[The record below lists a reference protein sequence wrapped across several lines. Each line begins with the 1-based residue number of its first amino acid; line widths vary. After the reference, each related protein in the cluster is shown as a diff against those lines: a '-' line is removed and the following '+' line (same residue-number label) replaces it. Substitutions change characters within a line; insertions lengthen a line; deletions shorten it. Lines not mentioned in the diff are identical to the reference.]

1 VKLYPERNETAAGM
15 DEAMQA
21 GLTTSVQIVEA
32 CLSRIDDRDSELHA
46 WVSVDREGAR
56 ATAAERD
63 RERATGTVRG
73 PLHGIPIGIKD
84 IINVAG
90 MVTGAGSPLM
100 SKGPTAERDAELVAR
115 LRDAGAVILGKTVT
129 TQFACFDPPP
139 TRNPWNLA
147 HTPGGSSSG
156 SAAAVAA
163 GMCPVA
169 IGSQTGGSITRP
181 ASFCGVFGCKP
192 TFGTVSVDG
201 VVPIARSLDHPG
213 PIARSVED
221 LAIVVSVLQGSLQGS
236 QTSEL
241 AVSNADQPPPRIG
254 RLRGFHEDLV
264 APELKSA
271 INRTLD
277 ALMTAGCLV
286 YDIDVPVGFDELPE
300 NHKLIMAAGA
310 AAWHRER
317 FAEHR
322 DDYGPCVASLI
333 EEGLSASATD
343 YIKALDHQ
351 AVMSERMNALFGDG
365 LDVLLTPATTG
376 PAPDRSSTGNP
387 AMNAPWSYTGLPT
400 VSLPIALSAD
410 GLPLAVQLAGRR
422 YDDAELLRAAAFC
435 ESVLAPGS

>member
-1 VKLYPERNETAAGM
+1 VKLYPERSETAAGM
-15 DEAMQA
+15 AAAMQA
-21 GLTTSVQIVEA
+21 GLTTSVQIVET
-32 CLSRIDDRDSELHA
+32 CLSRIDDRDLEIHA
-46 WVSVDREGAR
+46 WVSVDRDGAL
-56 ATAAERD
+56 AVAVERD
-63 RERATGTVRG
+63 RERATGKTRG

-84 IINVAG
+84 IVDVEG

-100 SKGPTAERDAELVAR
+100 SQGPPADRDAELVGL
-115 LRDAGAVILGKTVT
+115 LRNAGAVILGKTVT

-139 TRNPWNLA
+139 TRNPWNVA

-181 ASFCGVFGCKP
+181 ASFCGVLGCKP

-201 VVPIARSLDHPG
+201 VVPIAKSLDHPG

-221 LAIVVSVLQGSLQGS
+221 LAMVLSVLQSWPSGQV
-236 QTSEL
+236 EL
-241 AVSNADQPPPRIG
+241 SNENRTALRIG

-264 APELKSA
+264 DPELKAA
-271 INRTLD
+271 IDQSLD
-277 ALMTAGCLV
+277 SLMTAGCLV
-286 YDIDVPVGFDELPE
+286 YDINVPAGFDELPAH
-300 NHKLIMAAGA
+300 HKLIMAAGA

-333 EEGLSASATD
+333 EEGLAASATD
-343 YIKALDHQ
+343 YIKAREHQ
-351 AVMSERMNALFGDG
+351 AVMSQRMNSVFGDD
-365 LDVLLTPATTG
+365 LDVLLTPATIG
-376 PAPDRSSTGNP
+376 PAPDASSTGNP

-400 VSLPIALSAD
+400 VSLPIGFSEV
-410 GLPLAVQLAGRR
+410 GLPLSIQLAGRLNG
-422 YDDAELLRAAAFC
+422 DAELLRASAFC
-435 ESVLAPGS
+435 ERILRTR

>member
-1 VKLYPERNETAAGM
+1 MA
-15 DEAMQA
+15 EAMQA

-32 CLSRIDDRDSELHA
+32 CLSRIDDRESELHA
-46 WVSVDREGAR
+46 WVSVDRDGAL
-56 ATAAERD
+56 AVAAERD
-63 RERATGTVRG
+63 RERSAGELRG

-84 IINVAG
+84 IIDVEG
-90 MVTGAGSPLM
+90 KVTVAGSPLM
-100 SKGPTAERDAELVAR
+100 SQGPPADRDAELVGL
-115 LRDAGAVILGKTVT
+115 LRNAGAVILGKTVT

-181 ASFCGVFGCKP
+181 AAFCGVFGCKP
-192 TFGTVSVDG
+192 TFGTVSVNG

-213 PIARSVED
+213 PIARSVDD
-221 LAIVVSVLQGSLQGS
+221 LAMVLSVLQSWSRGPLELS
-236 QTSEL
+236 SENRAPL
-241 AVSNADQPPPRIG
+241 RIG

-264 APELKSA
+264 DPELKA
-271 INRTLD
+271 VIDQTLD
-277 ALMTAGCLV
+277 VLMAAGCLV
-286 YDIDVPVGFDELPE
+286 YDINVPTGFDELLAH
-300 NHKLIMAAGA
+300 HKLIMAAGA
-310 AAWHRER
+310 AAWHKER
-317 FAEHR
+317 FARHR

-343 YIKALDHQ
+343 FIKASEHQ
-351 AVMSERMNALFGDG
+351 DEMSRRMDSLFGDS

-376 PAPDRSSTGNP
+376 PAPDATSTGNP

-400 VSLPIALSAD
+400 VSLPVGLSKH
-410 GLPLAVQLAGRR
+410 GLPLAIQLAGKLHE
-422 YDDAELLRAAAFC
+422 DADLLQIASVC
-435 ESVLAPGS
+435 ERMLIP

>member
-1 VKLYPERNETAAGM
+1 MA
-15 DEAMQA
+15 EAMLA
-21 GLTTSVQIVEA
+21 GLTTSVQIVET
-32 CLSRIDDRDSELHA
+32 CLSRIDDRESELHA
-46 WVSVDREGAR
+46 WVSVDHAGAL
-56 ATAAERD
+56 ATATELD
-63 RERATGTVRG
+63 RERNAGKVRG

-84 IINVAG
+84 IVDVAG

-100 SKGPTAERDAELVAR
+100 SEGPVARQDAELVAL

-201 VVPIARSLDHPG
+201 VVPIAKSLDHPG

-221 LAIVVSVLQGSLQGS
+221 LAIVLSVVQWSAARLPESSDTVL
-236 QTSEL
+236 
-241 AVSNADQPPPRIG
+241 PPPRIG
-254 RLRGFHEDLV
+254 RLRGFHEELVDPDLK
-264 APELKSA
+264 AS
-271 INRTLD
+271 IDRSLD

-286 YDIDVPVGFDELPE
+286 YDIDVPIGFDELSG

-333 EEGLSASATD
+333 EEGLTASATD
-343 YIKALDHQ
+343 YIKALEHQ
-351 AVMSERMNALFGDG
+351 VVMSERMNALFGDG
-365 LDVLLTPATTG
+365 VDVLLTPATIG
-376 PAPDRSSTGNP
+376 PAPDASSTGNP

-410 GLPLAVQLAGRR
+410 GLPMAIQLAGRR
-422 YDDAELLRAAAFC
+422 HGDAELLRASVFC
-435 ESVLAPGS
+435 ERALKTAAS

>member
-1 VKLYPERNETAAGM
+1 MA
-15 DEAMQA
+15 EAMQA
-21 GLTTSVQIVEA
+21 GLTTSVQIVET
-32 CLSRIDDRDSELHA
+32 CLSRIDDRESELHT
-46 WVSVDREGAR
+46 WINVDREGAVE
-56 ATAAERD
+56 TAAERD
-63 RERATGTVRG
+63 RERAAGTTRG

-84 IINVAG
+84 IIDVAG
-90 MVTGAGSPLM
+90 MITGAGSPLM
-100 SKGPTAERDAELVAR
+100 SKGPVAELDAELVTR

-139 TRNPWNLA
+139 TRNPWNAA

-192 TFGTVSVDG
+192 SFGTVSING
-201 VVPIARSLDHPG
+201 VVPIAKSLDHPG

-221 LAIVVSVLQGSLQGS
+221 LATVLSVIQGSAISG
-236 QTSEL
+236 L
-241 AVSNADQPPPRIG
+241 AVSDADPTPPRIG
-254 RLRGFHEDLV
+254 RLRGFHEELV
-264 APELKSA
+264 DPELKAS
-271 INRTLD
+271 IDRTLD
-277 ALMTAGCLV
+277 AFMTAGCLV
-286 YDIDVPVGFDELPE
+286 YDIDVPDGFDKLAD

-343 YIKALDHQ
+343 YIRALEHQ

-400 VSLPIALSAD
+400 VSMPIALSAA
-410 GLPLAVQLAGRR
+410 GLPLAIQLAGQLHG
-422 YDDAELLRAAAFC
+422 DSELLRAAAFC
-435 ESVLAPGS
+435 EQVLTTTF

>member
-1 VKLYPERNETAAGM
+1 VKLYPERSETAAGM
-15 DEAMQA
+15 AAAMQA
-21 GLTTSVQIVEA
+21 GLTTSVQIVET
-32 CLSRIDDRDSELHA
+32 CLSRIDDRDLEIHA
-46 WVSVDREGAR
+46 WVSVDRDGAL
-56 ATAAERD
+56 AVAVERD
-63 RERATGTVRG
+63 RERATGKTRG

-84 IINVAG
+84 IVDVEG

-100 SKGPTAERDAELVAR
+100 SQGPPADRDAELVGL
-115 LRDAGAVILGKTVT
+115 LRNAGAVILGKTVT

-139 TRNPWNLA
+139 TRNPWNVA

-181 ASFCGVFGCKP
+181 ASFCGVLGCKP

-201 VVPIARSLDHPG
+201 VVPIAKSLDHPG

-221 LAIVVSVLQGSLQGS
+221 LAMVLSVLQSWPSGQV
-236 QTSEL
+236 EL
-241 AVSNADQPPPRIG
+241 SNENRTALRIG

-264 APELKSA
+264 DPELKAA
-271 INRTLD
+271 IDQSLD
-277 ALMTAGCLV
+277 SLMTAGCLV
-286 YDIDVPVGFDELPE
+286 YDINVPAGFDELPAH
-300 NHKLIMAAGA
+300 HKLIMAAGA

-333 EEGLSASATD
+333 EEGLAESATD
-343 YIKALDHQ
+343 YIKAREHQ
-351 AVMSERMNALFGDG
+351 AVMSQRMNSVFGDD
-365 LDVLLTPATTG
+365 LDVLLTPATIG
-376 PAPDRSSTGNP
+376 PAPDASSTGNP

-400 VSLPIALSAD
+400 VSLPIGFSEE
-410 GLPLAVQLAGRR
+410 GLPLSIQLAGRLNG
-422 YDDAELLRAAAFC
+422 DSELLRASAFC
-435 ESVLAPGS
+435 ERILRTR

>member
-1 VKLYPERNETAAGM
+1 MA
-15 DEAMQA
+15 EAMQA

-32 CLSRIDDRDSELHA
+32 CLSRIDDRESELHA
-46 WVSVDREGAR
+46 WVSVDRDGAL
-56 ATAAERD
+56 AVAAERD
-63 RERATGTVRG
+63 RERSAGELRG

-84 IINVAG
+84 IIDVEG
-90 MVTGAGSPLM
+90 KVTGAGSPLM
-100 SKGPTAERDAELVAR
+100 SQGPPADRDAELVGL
-115 LRDAGAVILGKTVT
+115 LRNAGAVILGKTVT

-181 ASFCGVFGCKP
+181 AAFCGVFGCKP
-192 TFGTVSVDG
+192 TFGTVSVNG

-213 PIARSVED
+213 PIARSVDD
-221 LAIVVSVLQGSLQGS
+221 LAMVLSVLQSWSRGPLELS
-236 QTSEL
+236 SENRAPL
-241 AVSNADQPPPRIG
+241 RIG

-264 APELKSA
+264 DPELKA
-271 INRTLD
+271 VIDQTLD
-277 ALMTAGCLV
+277 VLMAAGCLV
-286 YDIDVPVGFDELPE
+286 YDINVPTGFDELLAH
-300 NHKLIMAAGA
+300 HKLIMAAGA
-310 AAWHRER
+310 AAWHKER
-317 FAEHR
+317 FARHR

-343 YIKALDHQ
+343 FIKASEHQ
-351 AVMSERMNALFGDG
+351 DEMSRRMDSLFGDS

-376 PAPDRSSTGNP
+376 PAPDATSTGNP

-400 VSLPIALSAD
+400 VSLPVGLSKH
-410 GLPLAVQLAGRR
+410 GLPLAIQLAGKLHE
-422 YDDAELLRAAAFC
+422 DADLLQIASVC
-435 ESVLAPGS
+435 ERMLIP

>member
-1 VKLYPERNETAAGM
+1 MKLYPERSETAAGM
-15 DEAMQA
+15 AEAMQA

-32 CLSRIDDRDSELHA
+32 CLSRIDDRESELHA
-46 WVSVDREGAR
+46 WVSVDRDGAL
-56 ATAAERD
+56 AVAAERD
-63 RERATGTVRG
+63 RERSAGELRG

-84 IINVAG
+84 IIDVEG
-90 MVTGAGSPLM
+90 KVTGAGSPLM
-100 SKGPTAERDAELVAR
+100 SQGPPADRDAELVGL
-115 LRDAGAVILGKTVT
+115 LRNAGAVILGKTVT

-181 ASFCGVFGCKP
+181 AAFCGVFGCKP
-192 TFGTVSVDG
+192 TFGTVSVNG

-213 PIARSVED
+213 PIARSVDD
-221 LAIVVSVLQGSLQGS
+221 LAMVLSVLQSWSRGPLELS
-236 QTSEL
+236 SENRAPL
-241 AVSNADQPPPRIG
+241 RIG

-264 APELKSA
+264 DPELKA
-271 INRTLD
+271 VIDQTLD
-277 ALMTAGCLV
+277 VLMAAGCLV
-286 YDIDVPVGFDELPE
+286 YDINVPTGFDELLAH
-300 NHKLIMAAGA
+300 HKLIMAAGA
-310 AAWHRER
+310 AAWHKER
-317 FAEHR
+317 FARHR

-343 YIKALDHQ
+343 FIKASEHQ
-351 AVMSERMNALFGDG
+351 DEMSRRMDSLFGDS

-376 PAPDRSSTGNP
+376 PAPDATSTGNP

-400 VSLPIALSAD
+400 VSLPVGLSKH
-410 GLPLAVQLAGRR
+410 GLPLAIQLAGKLHE
-422 YDDAELLRAAAFC
+422 DADLLQIASVC
-435 ESVLAPGS
+435 ERMLIP

>member
-1 VKLYPERNETAAGM
+1 VKLYPERSETAAGM
-15 DEAMQA
+15 AEAMQA
-21 GLTTSVQIVEA
+21 GLTTSVQIVET
-32 CLSRIDDRDSELHA
+32 CLSRIDDREQELHA
-46 WVSVDREGAR
+46 WVSVDRKGAL
-56 ATAAERD
+56 ATAAECN
-63 RERATGTVRG
+63 RERAAGTIRG
-73 PLHGIPIGIKD
+73 PLHGIPICIKD
-84 IINVAG
+84 IVDVSG

-100 SKGPTAERDAELVAR
+100 SMGPAADRDAELVAL

-181 ASFCGVFGCKP
+181 AAFCGVFGCKP
-192 TFGTVSVDG
+192 SFGTVSVDG
-201 VVPIARSLDHPG
+201 VVPIAQSLDHPG

-221 LAIVVSVLQGSLQGS
+221 LAIVLSVLQGAE
-236 QTSEL
+236 TSDAGVPQNETT
-241 AVSNADQPPPRIG
+241 PPRIG
-254 RLRGFHEDLV
+254 RLRGFHEELV
-264 APELKSA
+264 NPELKASIDRA
-271 INRTLD
+271 LDTLM
-277 ALMTAGCLV
+277 AAGCLV
-286 YDIDVPVGFDELPE
+286 YDIDVPDGFDELTDK
-300 NHKLIMAAGA
+300 HRLIMAAGA

-333 EEGLSASATD
+333 EEGLAASATD
-343 YIKALDHQ
+343 YIKALEHQ

-365 LDVLLTPATTG
+365 LDVLLTPATIG
-376 PAPDRSSTGNP
+376 PAPDASSTGNP

-400 VSLPIALSAD
+400 VSLPIAISAE
-410 GLPLAVQLAGRR
+410 GLPLAIQLAGRLNG
-422 YDDAELLRAAAFC
+422 DVELLRASAFC
-435 ESVLAPGS
+435 ERVLRGNPRRE

>member
-1 VKLYPERNETAAGM
+1 VKLYPERSETAAGM
-15 DEAMQA
+15 AEAMQA

-32 CLSRIDDRDSELHA
+32 CLSRIDDRESELHA
-46 WVSVDREGAR
+46 WVSVDRDGAL
-56 ATAAERD
+56 AVAAERD
-63 RERATGTVRG
+63 RERSAGELRG

-84 IINVAG
+84 IIDVEG
-90 MVTGAGSPLM
+90 KVTGAGSPLM
-100 SKGPTAERDAELVAR
+100 SQGPPADRDAELVGL
-115 LRDAGAVILGKTVT
+115 LRNAGAVILGKTVT

-181 ASFCGVFGCKP
+181 AAFCGVFGCKP
-192 TFGTVSVDG
+192 TFGTVSVNG

-213 PIARSVED
+213 PIARSVDD
-221 LAIVVSVLQGSLQGS
+221 LAMVLSVLQSWSRGPLELS
-236 QTSEL
+236 SENRAPL
-241 AVSNADQPPPRIG
+241 RIG

-264 APELKSA
+264 DPELKA
-271 INRTLD
+271 VIDQTLD
-277 ALMTAGCLV
+277 VLMAAGCLV
-286 YDIDVPVGFDELPE
+286 YDINVPTGFDELLAH
-300 NHKLIMAAGA
+300 HKLIMAAGA
-310 AAWHRER
+310 AAWHKER
-317 FAEHR
+317 FARHR

-343 YIKALDHQ
+343 FIKASEHQ
-351 AVMSERMNALFGDG
+351 DEMSRRMDSLFGDS

-376 PAPDRSSTGNP
+376 PAPDATSTGNP

-400 VSLPIALSAD
+400 VSLPVGLSKH
-410 GLPLAVQLAGRR
+410 GLPLAIQLAGKLHE
-422 YDDAELLRAAAFC
+422 DADLLQIASVC
-435 ESVLAPGS
+435 ERMLIP

>member
-1 VKLYPERNETAAGM
+1 
-15 DEAMQA
+15 MQA

-32 CLSRIDDRDSELHA
+32 CLSRIDDRESELHA
-46 WVSVDREGAR
+46 WVSVDRDGAL
-56 ATAAERD
+56 AVAAERD
-63 RERATGTVRG
+63 RERSAGELRG

-84 IINVAG
+84 IIDVEG
-90 MVTGAGSPLM
+90 KVTGAGSPLM
-100 SKGPTAERDAELVAR
+100 SQGPPADRDAELVGL
-115 LRDAGAVILGKTVT
+115 LRNAGAVILGKTVT

-181 ASFCGVFGCKP
+181 AAFCGVFGCKP
-192 TFGTVSVDG
+192 TFGTVSVNG

-213 PIARSVED
+213 PIARSVDD
-221 LAIVVSVLQGSLQGS
+221 LAMVLSVLQSWSRGPLELS
-236 QTSEL
+236 SENRAPL
-241 AVSNADQPPPRIG
+241 RIG

-264 APELKSA
+264 DPELKA
-271 INRTLD
+271 VIDQTLD
-277 ALMTAGCLV
+277 VLMAAGCLV
-286 YDIDVPVGFDELPE
+286 YDINVPTGFDELLAH
-300 NHKLIMAAGA
+300 HKLIMAAGA
-310 AAWHRER
+310 AAWHKER
-317 FAEHR
+317 FARHR

-343 YIKALDHQ
+343 FIKASEHQ
-351 AVMSERMNALFGDG
+351 DEMSRRMDSLFGDS

-376 PAPDRSSTGNP
+376 PAPDATSTGNP

-400 VSLPIALSAD
+400 VSLPVGLSKH
-410 GLPLAVQLAGRR
+410 GLPLAIQLAGKLHE
-422 YDDAELLRAAAFC
+422 DADLLQIASVC
-435 ESVLAPGS
+435 ERMLIP

>member
-1 VKLYPERNETAAGM
+1 VKLYPERSETAAGM
-15 DEAMQA
+15 AEAMQT
-21 GLTTSVQIVEA
+21 GLTTSVQIVET
-32 CLSRIDDRDSELHA
+32 CMSRIDDREPELHA
-46 WVSVDREGAR
+46 WVSVDRDGAL
-56 ATAAERD
+56 AVAAERD
-63 RERATGTVRG
+63 RERSADEIRG

-84 IINVAG
+84 IVDVAG
-90 MVTGAGSPLM
+90 MVTGAGSLLM
-100 SKGPTAERDAELVAR
+100 SKGQAAERDAELVAL

-156 SAAAVAA
+156 SASAVAA

-201 VVPIARSLDHPG
+201 VVPIAESLDHPG

-221 LAIVVSVLQGSLQGS
+221 LAMVLSVLQGSS
-236 QTSEL
+236 TSSL
-241 AVSNADQPPPRIG
+241 NASDAVRTPPRIG
-254 RLRGFHEDLV
+254 RLRGFNEDLV
-264 APELKSA
+264 DPNLKSV
-271 INRTLD
+271 IDQTLD
-277 ALMTAGCLV
+277 AFMTAGCLV
-286 YDIDVPVGFDELPE
+286 YDVDVPTGFDELLT
-300 NHKLIMAAGA
+300 HHRLIMAAGA

-333 EEGLSASATD
+333 EEGLAASATD
-343 YIKALDHQ
+343 YIKACEHQ
-351 AVMSERMNALFGDG
+351 VVTSRRMNALLAEG
-365 LDVLLTPATTG
+365 LDVLLTPAAIG
-376 PAPDRSSTGNP
+376 PAPDASSTGNP

-400 VSLPIALSAD
+400 VSLPIGISD
-410 GLPLAVQLAGRR
+410 SGLPLSIQLAGRLNG
-422 YDDAELLRAAAFC
+422 DAELLRASAFC
-435 ESVLAPGS
+435 ERVLQTR